1 MNKRSSKRLY
11 QLIFSTSLCL
21 LVVGCGGKCESDTIS
36 YSTFIECVVREE
48 QMGGS
53 EDSVKFYC
61 ADLARKSVIVCDGN
75 CQSAVYLLI
84 ANENK
89 HNSR

>member
-1 MNKRSSKRLY
+1 
-11 QLIFSTSLCL
+11 
-21 LVVGCGGKCESDTIS
+21 
-36 YSTFIECVVREE
+36 
-48 QMGGS
+48 MGGS